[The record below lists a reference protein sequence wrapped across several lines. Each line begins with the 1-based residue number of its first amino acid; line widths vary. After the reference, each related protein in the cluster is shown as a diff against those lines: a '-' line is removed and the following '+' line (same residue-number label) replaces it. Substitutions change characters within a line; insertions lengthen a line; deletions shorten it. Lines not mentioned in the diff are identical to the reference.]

1 MTWRLF
7 WRELR
12 AGEFT
17 LLIAAL
23 ILAVTATT
31 TLSFFTHT
39 LAQAIN
45 QQAARL
51 LAADVV
57 VVSSRPLRA
66 DWSQLAQ
73 QHNLQTSQTIEF
85 ATVAQQGDN
94 FQLSSIKAVADNYPL
109 RGTLSTQPKMTTR
122 TPAQGTVWVEERLLN
137 LLNSQVGQRITLGE
151 AEFIIAA
158 TIAVDADMGGSF
170 SAFSPKIIINI
181 ADVPKTN
188 AIQQG
193 SRVSYRF
200 LVAGKSNSVAQF
212 SQQAKDQLNDYER
225 LRDIHSANKQLSKP
239 IINANSYLSL
249 ASIAS
254 VLLAGIAVALAAQR
268 FSQRHF
274 DSFALMRC
282 LGYSRQQLINLYAS
296 QLAAV
301 SGFGLVIGS
310 SLGLAFSLLLFELL
324 GQFLPVSDLSF
335 DFIQPLI
342 TGLSTAL
349 LTLIGFALP
358 AFLRLA
364 QVSPLRVMR
373 RELTPVSL
381 SMLSS
386 TGIALVALFILLS
399 LETGNITLTAIVL
412 VGGLLLAGLLG
423 VCCGWLLGYLR
434 TRIKQQA
441 FANLTRQ
448 PQQTIGQILAL
459 ALGFTAV
466 LLVMVLRSDLFQQ
479 WQTDLPPNTPNHF
492 AVTIPAEQK
501 DSLQQQL
508 EQRHWSHT
516 EFYPVVRGR
525 LIAINGEATKSQ
537 QKDEDKQDNSL
548 NRELNLTW
556 TNKLPANNELV
567 EGKWL
572 TGQQAEVSVEKDLAE
587 RLKLKLGDTLSFQ
600 MAEGKVDVKITSL
613 RTVDW
618 DSFQPNFFFIFPEQ
632 VLKNYP
638 ASYLTSFYVL
648 PTEKAKMAD
657 IIRQY
662 PTIIFIDIA
671 ATLNE
676 AQKLLA
682 QLSQGILVILVFV
695 VLAGCLVLIAS
706 LAASFDSRLHEA
718 ALLRALGAKRQQL
731 QWRTGIELA
740 ILGLWAGLLAVIL
753 TEIIT
758 ALISVFLLEGK
769 AHIHAWL
776 WLTP

>member
-200 LVAGKSNSVAQF
+200 LVAGKSQAVSQF

-525 LIAINGEATKSQ
+525 LIA
-537 QKDEDKQDNSL
+537 
-548 NRELNLTW
+548 
-556 TNKLPANNELV
+556 
-567 EGKWL
+567 
-572 TGQQAEVSVEKDLAE
+572 
-587 RLKLKLGDTLSFQ
+587 
-600 MAEGKVDVKITSL
+600 
-613 RTVDW
+613 
-618 DSFQPNFFFIFPEQ
+618 
-632 VLKNYP
+632 
-638 ASYLTSFYVL
+638 
-648 PTEKAKMAD
+648 
-657 IIRQY
+657 
-662 PTIIFIDIA
+662 
-671 ATLNE
+671 
-676 AQKLLA
+676 
-682 QLSQGILVILVFV
+682 
-695 VLAGCLVLIAS
+695 
-706 LAASFDSRLHEA
+706 
-718 ALLRALGAKRQQL
+718 
-731 QWRTGIELA
+731 
-740 ILGLWAGLLAVIL
+740 
-753 TEIIT
+753 
-758 ALISVFLLEGK
+758 
-769 AHIHAWL
+769 
-776 WLTP
+776 

>member
-1 MTWRLF
+1 
-7 WRELR
+7 
-12 AGEFT
+12 
-17 LLIAAL
+17 
-23 ILAVTATT
+23 
-31 TLSFFTHT
+31 
-39 LAQAIN
+39 
-45 QQAARL
+45 
-51 LAADVV
+51 
-57 VVSSRPLRA
+57 
-66 DWSQLAQ
+66 
-73 QHNLQTSQTIEF
+73 
-85 ATVAQQGDN
+85 
-94 FQLSSIKAVADNYPL
+94 
-109 RGTLSTQPKMTTR
+109 
-122 TPAQGTVWVEERLLN
+122 
-137 LLNSQVGQRITLGE
+137 
-151 AEFIIAA
+151 
-158 TIAVDADMGGSF
+158 
-170 SAFSPKIIINI
+170 
-181 ADVPKTN
+181 
-188 AIQQG
+188 
-193 SRVSYRF
+193 
-200 LVAGKSNSVAQF
+200 
-212 SQQAKDQLNDYER
+212 
-225 LRDIHSANKQLSKP
+225 
-239 IINANSYLSL
+239 
-249 ASIAS
+249 
-254 VLLAGIAVALAAQR
+254 
-268 FSQRHF
+268 
-274 DSFALMRC
+274 
-282 LGYSRQQLINLYAS
+282 
-296 QLAAV
+296 
-301 SGFGLVIGS
+301 
-310 SLGLAFSLLLFELL
+310 
-324 GQFLPVSDLSF
+324 
-335 DFIQPLI
+335 
-342 TGLSTAL
+342 
-349 LTLIGFALP
+349 
-358 AFLRLA
+358 
-364 QVSPLRVMR
+364 
-373 RELTPVSL
+373 
-381 SMLSS
+381 
-386 TGIALVALFILLS
+386 
-399 LETGNITLTAIVL
+399 
-412 VGGLLLAGLLG
+412 
-423 VCCGWLLGYLR
+423 
-434 TRIKQQA
+434 TRINHQA
-441 FANLTRQ
+441 LANLTRQ
-448 PQQTIGQILAL
+448 PQQTVGQILAL

-618 DSFQPNFFFIFPEQ
+618 DSFQPNFFFIFPEP

-638 ASYLTSFYVL
+638 ASYLTSFYVP

-740 ILGLWAGLLAVIL
+740 ILGTLAGLLAVIL

-776 WLTP
+776 WLTPLASASLVLVIGLWHLRKTWQVSPMVV